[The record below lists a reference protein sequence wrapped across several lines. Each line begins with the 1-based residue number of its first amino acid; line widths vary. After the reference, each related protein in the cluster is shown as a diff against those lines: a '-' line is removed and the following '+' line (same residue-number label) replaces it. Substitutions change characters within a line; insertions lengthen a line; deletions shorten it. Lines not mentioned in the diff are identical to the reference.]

1 MDEVLQLDN
10 RRRADR
16 VAGEVTAQYCTE
28 SGATGSARTI
38 NVSSTGARMVVQD
51 ERLREGEFT
60 LQLGSVQLLARQV
73 WEAPLLRGKSRVVG
87 VHFSS
92 VRAAFGHPNMN
103 SLKTTCKPSVNSS
116 APPTEGNNPRQKRS
130 YFDNNIPGTLTN
142 FHSHP
147 LPG

>member
-1 MDEVLQLDN
+1 MRTSWCELDELLQLDN

-92 VRAAFGHPNMN
+92 VSPTQRQALQRLLGDLQRA
-103 SLKTTCKPSVNSS
+103 S
-116 APPTEGNNPRQKRS
+116 
-130 YFDNNIPGTLTN
+130 
-142 FHSHP
+142 
-147 LPG
+147 